1 MNHQLQ
7 ICTVCGYEHPC
18 IIGENVAEN
27 LAESGMNAYCE
38 DAEFRPMVGQIPSYK
53 HTTEL
58 STFLAILI
66 ECQKE
71 IDEEDERER
80 QEEAYND
87 PMSVG
92 ERAYEESRDMDAE
105 AEENGYMR
113 D

>member
-1 MNHQLQ
+1 MNLQ
-7 ICTVCGYEHPC
+7 ICTICGYDHPC
-18 IIGENVAEN
+18 IVSNEDIVE
-27 LAESGMNAYCE
+27 CE
-38 DAEFRPMVGQIPSYK
+38 DAEFRDMVGEIPSYK

-66 ECQKE
+66 ECQKD

-92 ERAYEESRDMDAE
+92 ERAYEASRDMED
-105 AEENGYMR
+105 
-113 D
+113 